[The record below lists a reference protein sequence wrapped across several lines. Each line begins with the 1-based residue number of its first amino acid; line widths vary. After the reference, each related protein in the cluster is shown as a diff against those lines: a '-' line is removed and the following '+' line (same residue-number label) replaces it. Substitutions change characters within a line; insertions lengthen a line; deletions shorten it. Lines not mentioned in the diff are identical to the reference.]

1 MIFVR
6 AVHFGSPF
14 AAVGPITS
22 RSPRRVLNL
31 RLPFPGRN
39 PYDWIVSH
47 LAVPRRGPDNDP
59 SQHTMNNNSIP
70 FIHRSWVAIG
80 LSAFCAAAFT
90 TTAFGFGPKG
100 HQTVGAVADLLLA
113 GTNAERHVREI
124 LGPEKLE
131 QAALWADQVKGSHL
145 PAEMQA
151 FVDRNPRHKT
161 YHYTDIPIQEAAY
174 RGNSKGARPDDVVRM
189 IRRCIS
195 VLEGHGAN
203 PTNLTQKEALRLLA
217 HYLGDIH
224 QPLHVG
230 AGYFDAQDHL
240 ANPNQVA
247 GTSETQGGGW
257 IKYRGGLHGYW
268 DGDTVELA
276 MSAAHVTTPS
286 AFAVRLKQNPPA
298 GWQTPGF
305 FSSWSTSWATE
316 MLPDAKK
323 AYSLLTFGPRH
334 MTGNPPHPEWP
345 ATAASDNAYDS
356 WAKGVVKRNLALAG
370 YRLAAVLQ
378 RIWP

>member
-1 MIFVR
+1 
-6 AVHFGSPF
+6 
-14 AAVGPITS
+14 
-22 RSPRRVLNL
+22 
-31 RLPFPGRN
+31 
-39 PYDWIVSH
+39 
-47 LAVPRRGPDNDP
+47 
-59 SQHTMNNNSIP
+59 MNNNSIP
-70 FIHRSWVAIG
+70 SLDRSWVAIG
-80 LSAFCAAAFT
+80 LSALCAVAFT
-90 TTAFGFGPKG
+90 TTSAFGYGDEG
-100 HQTVGAVADLLLA
+100 HQTVGALADLLIV
-113 GTNAERHVREI
+113 GTTAETHVRQI
-124 LGPEKLE
+124 LGTEKLE
-131 QAALWADQVKGSHL
+131 QASLWGDRVKRNPL
-145 PAEMQA
+145 TPEMQA
-151 FVDRNPRHKT
+151 FVGRNPRHHE

-240 ANPNQVA
+240 VNPNQVA
-247 GTSETQGGGW
+247 GTMSETHGGGW

-268 DGDTVELA
+268 DGDTVKLA
-276 MSAAHVTTPS
+276 MLAANVTTPS
-286 AFAVRLKQNPPA
+286 AFAARLKQNPPA

-305 FSSWSTSWATE
+305 FSSWSTRWATE
-316 MLPDAKK
+316 MLPDARK
-323 AYSLLTFGPRH
+323 AHSLLTFGHRH
-334 MTGNPPHPEWP
+334 MTGGHDPHLEWP
-345 ATAASDNAYDS
+345 ATAASDSAYDS

-370 YRLAAVLQ
+370 FRLAAVLQ